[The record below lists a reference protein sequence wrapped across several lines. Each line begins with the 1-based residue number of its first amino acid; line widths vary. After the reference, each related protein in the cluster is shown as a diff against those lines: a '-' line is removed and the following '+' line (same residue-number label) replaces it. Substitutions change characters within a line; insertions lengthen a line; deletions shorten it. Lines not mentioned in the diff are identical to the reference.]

1 MSTAAQPSAALLE
14 LSYLLEDEVE
24 PLGLL
29 DAADPPLMP
38 PLLLAAE
45 PPDPPLDIAPL
56 LVPPVEPELV
66 SLPELA
72 EELGLLGVVLDE
84 DDDDPPGT
92 TTVFSLV
99 EDEAEPLGVA
109 LPPGTTVVVSFRS
122 HAENANAL
130 TKITMQLPS
139 FLSTLFSS
147 DVWLQDATPG

>member
-1 MSTAAQPSAALLE
+1 
-14 LSYLLEDEVE
+14 LLEDEAE
-24 PLGLL
+24 PPEPL
-29 DAADPPLMP
+29 DAADPALMPP
-38 PLLLAAE
+38 PLLLEDA
-45 PPDPPLDIAPL
+45 PPVPPLDIAPL
-56 LVPPVEPELV
+56 LVPPVAPELV

-72 EELGLLGVVLDE
+72 DELGLLGVLGVLGVLDE
-84 DDDDPPGT
+84 DEDDPPGT
-92 TTVFSLV
+92 ITVFSLV

-147 DVWLQDATPG
+147 RRSLQDATTR